1 MRLVSKVIVFISW
14 SGEKSKKL
22 ANIFREWLPTVI
34 QSIEPFVSS
43 EDIEKGSRWNTDI
56 AQELNETKFG
66 IICVTKDN
74 LNSPWIN
81 FEAGALSKSL
91 ENTYVAPVLF
101 DVKPS
106 ELKSSPISQFQ
117 ATSFTKEDMKRL
129 IETLNNATDNGL
141 AQSRLNK
148 AFDLCYSDLE
158 TSIDE
163 LRKCE
168 DTFDNKETE
177 QSLTETNIDSNL
189 MEEILEMVRNTQ
201 RLIGNSDSKLY
212 GNIDEVNKKIDDL
225 MNHIEK
231 QRNID
236 MPRTIRR
243 FSPMVI
249 ERLMMSSNE
258 FNIFPYNIM
267 MILSVFKDDMPW
279 LYDAGSEIV
288 KVIKSNMSKE
298 DKHLAVNQFSDLLY
312 YTMEVVLSNTMMRD
326 RKDYMILK
334 ELPLII
340 HDQLEMIK

>member
-1 MRLVSKVIVFISW
+1 MKLVSKVKVFISW
-14 SGEKSKKL
+14 SGEKSKKI

-91 ENTYVAPVLF
+91 ENTFVAPVLF

-117 ATSFTKEDMKRL
+117 ATSFTKEDIKRL
-129 IETLNNATDNGL
+129 LETLNNATANGL
-141 AQSRLNK
+141 TQSRLNK

-158 TSIDE
+158 ASIDE
-163 LRKCE
+163 LKKCE
-168 DTFDNKETE
+168 DVLDNGEAE
-177 QSLTETNIDSNL
+177 QAVMEISIDSNL

-212 GNIDEVNKKIDDL
+212 ENLDEVNKKIDDL
-225 MNHIEK
+225 RMHIEK
-231 QRNID
+231 LRNFC
-236 MPRTIRR
+236 MPSRIRR
-243 FSPMVI
+243 FSPMFI
-249 ERLMMSSNE
+249 EKLMMQVNE

-279 LYDAGSEIV
+279 LYDAGIEIAKVV
-288 KVIKSNMSKE
+288 KSDMPKK
-298 DKHLAVNQFSDLLY
+298 DKYLAVEQFSEFLH
-312 YTMEVVLSNTMMRD
+312 YTMNFAISNNMMRD
-326 RKDYMILK
+326 RNYVILK
-334 ELPLII
+334 ELPII
-340 HDQLEMIK
+340 IQDQLEMIN